1 MPHVTEGCHLFGQV
15 GIIWHFGSCQAH
27 TISINSTGGACTV
40 TDRATASTIPNLSQ
54 VWRTR
59 SSQPLHKP
67 KCPNR
72 KKREEENS
80 PARKES

>member
-1 MPHVTEGCHLFGQV
+1 MWQRAATYSAKLDLS
-15 GIIWHFGSCQAH
+15 GISSCQAH